1 MWAHP
6 GKKLLFMGCEIG
18 QGREWNHDAEIDWPL
33 LGDPMHA
40 GVQRLVGDLNRL
52 YAGEPSLHQRDALAS
67 GFRWLIGD
75 DRANSVFAFLRFG
88 ETGQAPVLVVCNM
101 TPVPRHGYRIGVP
114 RAGRWR
120 EIANTDSRF
129 YGGSDLGNDGGAH
142 AHDQPSHGES
152 HSVLLTL
159 PPLATVMLRAED

>member
-1 MWAHP
+1 
-6 GKKLLFMGCEIG
+6 
-18 QGREWNHDAEIDWPL
+18 
-33 LGDPMHA
+33 
-40 GVQRLVGDLNRL
+40 VQRLVGDLNRL

-101 TPVPRHGYRIGVP
+101 TPIPRHGYRIGVP

-120 EIANTDSRF
+120 EVANTDSRF

>member
-1 MWAHP
+1 
-6 GKKLLFMGCEIG
+6 
-18 QGREWNHDAEIDWPL
+18 
-33 LGDPMHA
+33 
-40 GVQRLVGDLNRL
+40 VGDLNRL

-101 TPVPRHGYRIGVP
+101 TPIPRHGYRIGVP

-120 EIANTDSRF
+120 EVANTDSRF